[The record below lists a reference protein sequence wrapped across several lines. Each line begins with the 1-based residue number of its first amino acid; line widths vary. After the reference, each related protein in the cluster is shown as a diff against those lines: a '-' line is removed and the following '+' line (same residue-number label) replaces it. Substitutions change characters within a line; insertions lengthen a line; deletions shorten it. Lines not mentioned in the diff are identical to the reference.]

1 MRNFKYIW
9 LVGLGVTCI
18 IIAMPLLLFAP
29 PQAAARDNPW
39 DSVPSHPINT
49 DHTSLMTGPFTS
61 GQEVTRTCLTCHED
75 AAHEVMQTAHWTWL
89 GDPVQIEG
97 QDELIAIGKAN
108 LLNNFCIGVQSNWPG
123 CTRCH
128 AGYGWEN
135 AGFDFSSQENV
146 DCLVCHDQSGGYVKA
161 TAGLP
166 AEDVD
171 LVAAAQSVGTPTREN
186 CGYCHFNGGGGNGV
200 KHGDLD
206 ESLYYPTEDID
217 VHMGSLNFQCVD
229 CHQTENHEISGRSMS
244 VSVDSINQVYCTDCH
259 NQTPHEDDRINAH
272 VDTVACQT
280 CHIPSGA
287 LRDPTKMEWDWST
300 AGQDLPED
308 LHTYLRIKGSF
319 IYESN
324 FIPEYA
330 WYNGANDRYLL
341 GDTID
346 PTAITVMNMPYGDI
360 NDPAA
365 LIWPFKIHRGSQI
378 YDAIYNYF
386 QQPQTAGEGGYWTTF
401 DWDSALRNGS
411 EATGLPYSGSYGFAP
426 TEMYWPLS
434 HMVVPADQALQCTAC
449 HGENSRMDWEAL
461 GYYGDPMIWGGRG
474 A

>member
-1 MRNFKYIW
+1 M
-9 LVGLGVTCI
+9 
-18 IIAMPLLLFAP
+18 IIAVPLLLFVP
-29 PQAAARDNPW
+29 PQTTARDNPW
-39 DSVPSHPINT
+39 DSVPSHPIHT
-49 DHTSLMTGPFTS
+49 DHTSLMTGPFAS

-135 AGFDFSSQENV
+135 ASFDFSSQENV

-166 AEDVD
+166 AEDVN
-171 LVAAAQSVGTPTREN
+171 LVAAAQSVGIPTREN

-244 VSVDSINQVYCTDCH
+244 VSVDSINQTYCTDCH
-259 NQTPHEDDRINAH
+259 NQMPHEDNRINAH

-280 CHIPSGA
+280 CHIPNGA

-300 AGQDLPED
+300 AGQNLPED

-324 FIPEYA
+324 FVPEYA
-330 WYNGANDRYLL
+330 WYNGMNDRYLL

-346 PTAITVMNMPYGDI
+346 PELVTVMNMPYGSID
-360 NDPAA
+360 DPGA

-411 EATGLPYSGSYGFAP
+411 AATGLPYSGSYGFAP

>member
-1 MRNFKYIW
+1 MW

-18 IIAMPLLLFAP
+18 IIAVPLLLFAP
-29 PQAAARDNPW
+29 PGIAARDNPRA
-39 DSVPSHPINT
+39 SVPRHPAHT
-49 DHTSLMTGPFTS
+49 DHTSLMTGPFAS

-75 AAHEVMQTAHWTWL
+75 AAHKVMQTAHWTWL

-128 AGYGWEN
+128 AGYGWTN
-135 AGFDFSSQENV
+135 ASFDFSNQENV

-171 LVAAAQSVGTPTREN
+171 LVAAAQSVGIPTREN
-186 CGYCHFNGGGGNGV
+186 CGSCHFNGGGGNGV

-217 VHMGSLNFQCVD
+217 VHMGRLDFQCVD
-229 CHQTENHEISGRSMS
+229 CHRTENHQISGRSMS

-259 NQTPHEDDRINAH
+259 SQTPHEDDRINAH

-280 CHIPSGA
+280 CHIPQGA

-300 AGQDLPED
+300 AGQDWPESI
-308 LHTYLRIKGSF
+308 HTYLRIKGSF

-330 WYNGANDRYLL
+330 WYNGTNDRYLL
-341 GDTID
+341 GDPTD
-346 PTAITVMNMPYGDI
+346 PEQVTVMNMPYGDI
-360 NDPAA
+360 DDPNA

-378 YDAIYNYF
+378 YDAIYDYF
-386 QQPQTAGEGGYWTTF
+386 LQPQTAGEGGYWTTF

-411 EATGLPYSGSYGFAP
+411 AVTGLPYSGSYGFAP
-426 TEMYWPLS
+426 TAMYWPLS

-449 HGENSRMDWEAL
+449 HGENSRMNWEAL

-474 A
+474 E

>member
-1 MRNFKYIW
+1 
-9 LVGLGVTCI
+9 
-18 IIAMPLLLFAP
+18 
-29 PQAAARDNPW
+29 
-39 DSVPSHPINT
+39 
-49 DHTSLMTGPFTS
+49 
-61 GQEVTRTCLTCHED
+61 
-75 AAHEVMQTAHWTWL
+75 
-89 GDPVQIEG
+89 
-97 QDELIAIGKAN
+97 
-108 LLNNFCIGVQSNWPG
+108 
-123 CTRCH
+123 
-128 AGYGWEN
+128 
-135 AGFDFSSQENV
+135 
-146 DCLVCHDQSGGYVKA
+146 
-161 TAGLP
+161 
-166 AEDVD
+166 
-171 LVAAAQSVGTPTREN
+171 
-186 CGYCHFNGGGGNGV
+186 
-200 KHGDLD
+200 
-206 ESLYYPTEDID
+206 
-217 VHMGSLNFQCVD
+217 MGSLNFQCVD

-259 NQTPHEDDRINAH
+259 NQTPHEDNRINAH

-330 WYNGANDRYLL
+330 WYNGTNDRYLL

-346 PTAITVMNMPYGDI
+346 PEQVTVMNMPYGDI
-360 NDPAA
+360 NDPGA
-365 LIWPFKIHRGSQI
+365 LIWPFKVHRGSQI

-411 EATGLPYSGSYGFAP
+411 AATGLPYSGSYGFAP

-434 HMVVPADQALQCTAC
+434 HMVVPADQALQCTSC